1 MNTLVDATGPAAL
14 AQLRA
19 AAVALGCTEYIAPAT
34 VTYYRGPKTQSYNP
48 DTGLGTATWTQTAS
62 ITDALVGHFNWNVIA
77 NVQNIESTDIQML
90 IRQADISAAPTDDD
104 ECSYNSQTYRYVGH
118 KAAADLYLVH
128 FRIKQG
134 AA

>member
-1 MNTLVDATGPAAL
+1 MNTLVDASGPAAL

-34 VTYYRGPKTQSYNP
+34 VTYYRGPKTQTYNP
-48 DTGLGTATWTQTAS
+48 DTGLGTATWGSTAS
-62 ITDALVGHFNWNVIA
+62 LTSALVGHFNWNVIA
-77 NVQNIESTDIQML
+77 NVQNVESTDVQILFAQSSL
-90 IRQADISAAPTDDD
+90 AGAPTDDD
-104 ECSYNSQTYRYVGH
+104 ECSYNSQTYKYVGH
-118 KAAADLYLVH
+118 KAAVDLYLVH